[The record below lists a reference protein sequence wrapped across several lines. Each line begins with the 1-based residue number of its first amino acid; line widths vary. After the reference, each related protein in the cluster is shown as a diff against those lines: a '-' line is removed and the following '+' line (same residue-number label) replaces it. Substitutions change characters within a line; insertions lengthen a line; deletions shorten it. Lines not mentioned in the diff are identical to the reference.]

1 MTDSVPTLRLI
12 LGDQLNANH
21 SWFRVVDESVVY
33 LLAELHEEAS
43 YAPHHIQKL
52 QAFFLAMH
60 QFSAKL
66 RQAGH
71 TVIHLTL
78 DDTAECSSLAELIE
92 QVMNEHQLVRFEYQ
106 SPDEYRLRSQ
116 LETLCKTR
124 GWEGGSVS
132 TEHFLLSEEE
142 ALAYFAEDKQHR
154 MEHFYRFMRKKFDVL
169 MDNGKPVGDRWNFD
183 QENRKRLPKKWT
195 PPGALLYAH
204 DVTEVNERLKR
215 HGVAGWGEGSQ
226 PLTWPITV
234 EESEQLARDFIARL
248 LPQFGR
254 YQDALTDRDWAL
266 YHARLSFSLNSKLLS
281 PKWVID
287 QVVKAYL
294 DAPDQQSLASI
305 EGFVRQIMG
314 WREYVRGIYLSRMPE
329 YATTN
334 ALDNKAA
341 LPDYYWTGDT
351 NMRCVAHAI
360 QQTKK
365 HAYAHHIQRLMVTG
379 NLALLLGVHPDEVDR
394 WYLGVYIDAIE
405 WVEMPNTRGMSQYA
419 DGGFLASKPYVSSG
433 KYIQRMSDYC
443 QGCAYDVDQRHTD
456 NACPFN
462 SLYWAFLHRH
472 RDQLGS
478 NQRMR
483 MMYANLDRIPAVEL
497 DNTLARADAIRQAP
511 DAF

>member
-1 MTDSVPTLRLI
+1 M
-12 LGDQLNANH
+12 
-21 SWFRVVDESVVY
+21 
-33 LLAELHEEAS
+33 
-43 YAPHHIQKL
+43 
-52 QAFFLAMH
+52 
-60 QFSAKL
+60 
-66 RQAGH
+66 
-71 TVIHLTL
+71 
-78 DDTAECSSLAELIE
+78 
-92 QVMNEHQLVRFEYQ
+92 
-106 SPDEYRLRSQ
+106 
-116 LETLCKTR
+116 
-124 GWEGGSVS
+124 
-132 TEHFLLSEEE
+132 
-142 ALAYFAEDKQHR
+142 
-154 MEHFYRFMRKKFDVL
+154 
-169 MDNGKPVGDRWNFD
+169 
-183 QENRKRLPKKWT
+183 
-195 PPGALLYAH
+195 
-204 DVTEVNERLKR
+204 TEVNERIRR
-215 HGVAGWGEGSQ
+215 HGIAEWGEGSQ

-266 YHARLSFSLNSKLLS
+266 YHARLSFSLNIKLLS

-287 QVVKAYL
+287 QVVKAYA
-294 DAPDQQSLASI
+294 DAPDKQSLASI

-314 WREYVRGIYLSRMPE
+314 WREYVRGIYLSRMPD

-334 ALDNKAA
+334 GLDNKAA
-341 LPDYYWTGDT
+341 LPDFYWTGDT

-462 SLYWAFLHRH
+462 SLYWAFLHRY